1 MNKKVHDA
9 MDYISDAFLA
19 DAAAPKKRPRYRWL
33 GAVAA
38 VLAVVLVCAAVLSA
52 LKPQNADDPTYP
64 YINYGLVAAPVYLS
78 SGGQSNIYTED
89 AKDALSRLAD
99 AILSSTAGENA
110 VCSPLNTY
118 MALSMLAEISGGSS
132 RQQILAALNQSDPT
146 ALRSFANGLWQNHYK
161 NGVYKSIL
169 ANSLWLSDGGS
180 FNRETADL
188 LAQKY
193 FASVYRGDLSSSNMQ
208 MAYRDW
214 LNKETGGLLKNQASN
229 IQIPPQTVLLLAS
242 TIYYQANWDEKFH
255 DKANSQRIFHTENGP
270 VTATFMNDVIF
281 GADYYV
287 GKDCRAVRLALED
300 GSFMWLTL
308 PNEGVDPLSV
318 AHFYREPGDIQP
330 VQLTLS
336 VPKFDIS
343 AKTDLKGALEQLGI
357 TDIFSANA
365 DFSPIT
371 SDQTLPLRGV
381 EHTARVAIDERGVIG
396 AAYTSITV
404 PGAAKPPEYPQAE
417 LIFDRPFTFSIISS
431 YGIPLFTG
439 IVGNPTA

>member
-1 MNKKVHDA
+1 MNQKVHDA
-9 MDYISDAFLA
+9 MDYISDTYLA
-19 DAAAPKKRPRYRWL
+19 DAVAPKKRPRYRWL

-38 VLAVVLVCAAVLSA
+38 VLAIALVCAAVSPA
-52 LKPQNADDPTYP
+52 LRPQNPDTPTYP

-78 SGGQSNIYTED
+78 SGGSSNIYTEE

-99 AILSSTAGENA
+99 GILRNADGENA

-132 RQQILAALNQSDPT
+132 RQQILAALNQSDPA
-146 ALRSFANGLWQNHYK
+146 ALRSFAKRLWQNHYK
-161 NGVYKSIL
+161 NRACKSIL
-169 ANSLWLSDGGS
+169 ANSLWLSNGTA
-180 FNRETADL
+180 FHQETADL
-188 LAQKY
+188 LAQDY
-193 FASVYRGDLSSSNMQ
+193 FASVYRGDLSSANMQ
-208 MAYRDW
+208 KAYRDW
-214 LNKETGGLLKNQASN
+214 VNKETGGLLKNQADD

-255 DKANSQRIFHTENGP
+255 EKVNSQRIFNAQSGP
-270 VTATFMNDVIF
+270 VTATFMNDVIL

-287 GKDCRAVRLALED
+287 GEDCRAVRLALED

-308 PNEGVDPLSV
+308 PNEGIDPLSV
-318 AHFYREPGDIQP
+318 AHFYREPGETQP

-343 AKTDLKGALEQLGI
+343 AKTDLKAALEQLGI

-365 DFSPIT
+365 DFSPIIT
-371 SDQTLPLRGV
+371 GKALPLQGV
-381 EHTARVAIDERGVIG
+381 EHAARVAIDENGVIG
-396 AAYTSITV
+396 AAYTSISV
-404 PGAAKPPEYPQAE
+404 PSAAMPPEYPKAE
-417 LIFDRPFTFSIISS
+417 LIFDRPFTFSIVSS